1 VQQKAFGN
9 LCSHHLC
16 AKLLLGTQIYAAQ
29 VVLALE
35 YLHSQNVVHRYA
47 RPQACSWR
55 INTSLNLVRV
65 PVSAPLYPSCSD
77 LKPENLL
84 IDSTGHL
91 KLTDF
96 GLSRIGF
103 LERSNLGAPEL
114 QGSRPA
120 GAATTAPASLAG
132 IHRRRLLGA
141 RHALAPVVPSAPPAQ
156 PAHLT
161 PGAAG
166 AALTATSYWSLP
178 VNPDNGRVGDLMLT
192 PSSSMALA
200 AVPLASNPIARAVT
214 TAGADDDTSPR
225 DGIDGAAALRAPSP
239 RDEGLQALSPGS
251 VATLAAS
258 GALPGPDGP
267 PRIAGTPDYL
277 APEAILGYSLGPEV
291 DWVCPRL
298 EALIKTAGHGSA
310 WTQSTHLVCAFPS
323 CCSGR

>member
-1 VQQKAFGN
+1 LSKTWPTFPFGRCPI
-9 LCSHHLC
+9 L
-16 AKLLLGTQIYAAQ
+16 
-29 VVLALE
+29 
-35 YLHSQNVVHRYA
+35 
-47 RPQACSWR
+47 
-55 INTSLNLVRV
+55 
-65 PVSAPLYPSCSD
+65 SCSD

-103 LERSNLGAPEL
+103 LERSNLGAPAL
-114 QGSRPA
+114 QGGRPA
-120 GAATTAPASLAG
+120 GAAATAPASLAG
-132 IHRRRLLGA
+132 IHRRRLLGT

-156 PAHLT
+156 AAHAT
-161 PGAAG
+161 AGAADAAG
-166 AALTATSYWSLP
+166 AAATATSYWSLP
-178 VNPDNGRVGDLMLT
+178 VHPDTGRVGDLMLT

-225 DGIDGAAALRAPSP
+225 DGADGAAALRTPSP

-291 DWVCPRL
+291 DWVWPRT
-298 EALIKTAGHGSA
+298 EALAAAAAVAGVTAAPGLTRRYLPRVFS
-310 WTQSTHLVCAFPS
+310 S
-323 CCSGR
+323 CCSGRWA